1 MGMTNSK
8 SHDPRAA
15 RSSGT
20 TRRGF
25 LAAAAASVAACRN
38 PGASPAQDGAPP
50 LAASSAPP
58 SVPSLLGR
66 GRRGYGER
74 SSFEKAERSFR
85 PSATPG
91 TGSSKTPLA
100 SLVGIITPSSL
111 HFERLH
117 SGVPSIDPAK
127 HELLVHGLVEKPLVF
142 TLDDLR
148 RLPSVSR
155 VHFIECA
162 GNSGREHQGQPHED
176 VQKSHGLLGCSEWTG
191 VLLSVLLR
199 EAGLRNGAK
208 WLVAEGADAGRLARS
223 IPLEKALDDVIVA
236 YGQNG
241 EALRPEQGYPI
252 RLVVPG
258 WEGNVNVKWIRRIH
272 VVDQP
277 YMTREEA
284 PYYTDLMAD
293 GKARMFTFVMEA
305 KSVITRPSGGMKLA
319 GPGFH
324 EITGLAWSGRGRI
337 TRVDISTDGGKTWA
351 PARLDDPALPKALT
365 RFHFPWTWRGEDTW
379 LLSRCTDET
388 GYVQPTREQLVAV
401 RGIHGTDHYN
411 GIKAWRVLPGGEVRH
426 V

>member
-1 MGMTNSK
+1 
-8 SHDPRAA
+8 
-15 RSSGT
+15 
-20 TRRGF
+20 
-25 LAAAAASVAACRN
+25 
-38 PGASPAQDGAPP
+38 
-50 LAASSAPP
+50 
-58 SVPSLLGR
+58 VPSLLGR

-388 GYVQPTREQLVAV
+388 RYVQPTREQLVAV